1 MILYFSTSVNNAQA
15 RGAVQYAGLG
25 LFGPGFAVTQL
36 RSRSAQDG
44 EAKTAGTPFPAA
56 AQRHPA
62 RPRVASPQTLTFAR
76 IPNVGAC
83 RVV

>member
-25 LFGPGFAVTQL
+25 LFGPGFVVTQL

-44 EAKTAGTPFPAA
+44 EAKTAGSPLTAA

-62 RPRVASPQTLTFAR
+62 RPRVASPRTLAFAR
-76 IPNVGAC
+76 IPNVGTC
-83 RVV
+83 EDV